1 MLNNKKGR
9 FKKFKSKRPDGL
21 YRATTYIA
29 MVASLVSIFS
39 IIYTIKLGSKLN
51 KLNYSPQLIVS
62 KCQLTDFKKLGSTTF
77 QYSVKAIVTLKNI
90 GNNNAHLMMYVS
102 ICIPVG
108 EDFLRK
114 EKNKKDF
121 AKNVRDAQREYYSDK
136 QIYPTQE
143 IIVSP
148 LVEGLNSAD
157 SIFTLH
163 FWFVYKNDNGIIYD
177 SYYWYSGK
185 IMENPEKPICFD
197 SENNSFHI
205 YNWWE
210 SWRIRHIYKIN
221 VSKRKGSGIP

>member
-1 MLNNKKGR
+1 MPTGKKER
-9 FKKFKSKRPDGL
+9 FKKFKLKRLDWWNRG
-21 YRATTYIA
+21 AIIIA
-29 MVASLVSIFS
+29 
-39 IIYTIKLGSKLN
+39 IIAGIIGICNICYTSFLNYKLN

-62 KCQLTDFKKLGSTTF
+62 KCQLTDYKKLGSTTS
-77 QYSVKAIVTLKNI
+77 QYSVRAIITLKNI
-90 GNNNAHLMMYVS
+90 GNNNAHLMMQVS
-102 ICIPVG
+102 ICIPTG
-108 EDFLRK
+108 EDFLRN
-114 EKNKKDF
+114 EKNKKEF
-121 AKNVRDAQREYYSDK
+121 AKDVRDAPREYYSDK

-185 IMENPEKPICFD
+185 IIENPEKPICFD

-205 YNWWE
+205 YCWWE
-210 SWRIRHIYKIN
+210 SWRMRHIYKIN
-221 VSKRKGSGIP
+221 VSKRKGSGIS

>member
-1 MLNNKKGR
+1 MLNNKKER
-9 FKKFKSKRPDGL
+9 FKKFKSKRPDGW

-51 KLNYSPQLIVS
+51 KLNYSPQLVVS

-77 QYSVKAIVTLKNI
+77 QYSVRAIVTLKNI
-90 GNNNAHLMMYVS
+90 GNNNAHLMMSVS

-121 AKNVRDAQREYYSDK
+121 AKNVRDAPREYYSDK

-143 IIVSP
+143 FIVSP
-148 LVEGLNSAD
+148 LVEGLNSSD

-185 IMENPEKPICFD
+185 ITENPEKPICFD

-205 YNWWE
+205 YSWWE